1 MNSIQWILNLAVR
14 ALAIGAFLIV
24 APVLYVTVPF
34 IAVAN
39 VHGNYETMML
49 FTGGYTL
56 LGPFAAAFWTMFIL
70 NWMNVHAG
78 QKTYSLGKNIG
89 IMFAAG
95 VGSVL
100 AEAALVLVQCFT
112 QVFGSRMYASDMFN
126 HFYIVAPFAVFAPV
140 LVSVYRR
147 RQREKRDAEYIES
160 DRFMKQYAIDVQRHT
175 DKQVQSQREASWLA
189 EIGVRA

>member
-14 ALAIGAFLIV
+14 AFAIAAFVIV

-39 VHGNYETMML
+39 VHGNYETMMM
-49 FTGGYTL
+49 FTGGYML
-56 LGPFAAAFWTMFIL
+56 LGPFVAAFWTMFIL
-70 NWMNVHAG
+70 NWMNIHAG
-78 QKTYSLGKNIG
+78 KEKYSLGKNIG

-100 AEAALVLVQCFT
+100 AEAVLVLVQCFT
-112 QVFGSRMYASDMFN
+112 QVFGSRLYASDMFN
-126 HFYIVAPFAVFAPV
+126 HFYVVAPFAVFAPV
-140 LVSVYRR
+140 LVSVYRH

-160 DRFMKQYAIDVQRHT
+160 ERFTTQYAIDVQRHA
-175 DKQVQSQREASWLA
+175 DKQEQKQREALWLA
-189 EIGVRA
+189 EIGVRN